1 MHANYGEN
9 WNSSMNSKDMIL
21 PLFFFWLKVGI
32 SRLLNK
38 YIFKLNLGTILLFI
52 SSLSIYNS
60 LNLFLTR
67 IRPFIKAG
75 ITVSPGNSSYFTTS
89 SAIAILTLL
98 LFFLYDYNLG
108 KKAKSIIFPVF
119 LDEFKI

>member
-9 WNSSMNSKDMIL
+9 WNSSMNSKEMIL
-21 PLFFFWLKVGI
+21 PLMSFWLKAGI

-38 YIFKLNLGTILLFI
+38 YIFRLNLGTILLFI
-52 SSLSIYNS
+52 SSLSSYNS

-75 ITVSPGNSSYFTTS
+75 ITVSPGTSSYFTTS
-89 SAIAILTLL
+89 SAIAILTVL
-98 LFFLYDYNLG
+98 LFFLYDYNQG
-108 KKAKSIIFPVF
+108 KKAKSIIFPIF

>member
-9 WNSSMNSKDMIL
+9 WNSSMNSKEMIL
-21 PLFFFWLKVGI
+21 PLFFFWLKAGI

-52 SSLSIYNS
+52 SSLSIFNS

-67 IRPFIKAG
+67 IRPFIKSG
-75 ITVSPGNSSYFTTS
+75 ITVSPGNSSYFTTY